1 MKHTRLTFQHGLN
14 ENEQPLLTEA
24 FKGSYNFELSISRTS
39 LRPRVSFDSVGVTT
53 NAGDVRGFMQLVK
66 TDDTSTTLVQSGDV
80 VYSWDGS
87 LFTSVGVCTS
97 TSQLR
102 GLTWTLGNYMIITDV
117 KKATVVK
124 KWDGTTYSSLSTGL
138 TNPYAKYG
146 VVHNNRVWLFNL
158 NENATDLPHVAVAS
172 AFEDPTDFTTAL
184 RASDSSF
191 ASGLEAFYLVSP
203 DLKPINGVAVFQ
215 NQLIISTVEGQL
227 FKLTGSTS
235 VDYAFTP
242 FYLGSAAVGTET
254 IKNVGN
260 DVFYMKAGG
269 NIESLRSTDAFGDV
283 TADDLSRW
291 IQTSVNGL
299 SDAITVY
306 DQTRQTVMFF
316 VAGKILVLFKDILV
330 AGQGSPWSIY
340 TTEHPCNFTTN
351 AAQYM
356 RIPGTTSYTTYF
368 GGATGEIYNL
378 NGTGLGDG
386 GSNDV
391 VTVRKTRHIDKE
403 MLNVDFERQILTGRI
418 RYRRLAATSVNLNF
432 AWSDTYLSSDVTM
445 VLKGPPQTDPG
456 VYYGGDN
463 YYAGAYYY
471 NTGFKFADQIS
482 TKGFSPAGKSPGF
495 QLTIQVD
502 SSETFQIDE
511 ISLPDEAP

>member
-1 MKHTRLTFQHGLN
+1 MKLTFQHGLN
-14 ENEQPLLTEA
+14 ENEQPSLTEA
-24 FKGSYNFELSISRTS
+24 FKGSYNFELSMSRSS

-66 TDDTSTTLVQSGDV
+66 SDDTSTTLVQSGAV
-80 VYSWDGS
+80 VYSWDGT
-87 LFTSVGVCTS
+87 LFTSVGACTS

-102 GLTWTLGNYMIITDV
+102 GITWTLGNYMLITDLN
-117 KKATVVK
+117 KATVIK
-124 KWDGTTYSSLSTGL
+124 KWDGTTLSTPTTGL
-138 TNPYAKYG
+138 VTPAAKYA

-158 NENATDLPHVAVAS
+158 TENGSALPHLAVAS
-172 AFEDPTDFTTAL
+172 AFEDPTDFSTSL
-184 RASDSSF
+184 RAADSSF
-191 ASGLEAFYLVSP
+191 ATGLEAFYLVMP

-227 FKLTGSTS
+227 FKLTGTTS
-235 VDYAFTP
+235 LNYAFVP

-269 NIESLRSTDAFGDV
+269 SIESLRSTDTFGDV

-291 IQTSVNGL
+291 IQTSTSGL
-299 SDAITVY
+299 TDAITVY

-316 VAGKILVLFKDILV
+316 VAGKVLVLFKDILV
-330 AGQGSPWSIY
+330 TGGGSPWSVY
-340 TTEHPCNFTTN
+340 KTAHVSNFTTK

-368 GGATGEIYNL
+368 GGATGEIYDL

-386 GSNDV
+386 GASDI
-391 VTVRKTRHIDKE
+391 VTVRKFKTIDKE
-403 MLNVDFERQILTGRI
+403 MAGVDFERQILTGRI
-418 RYRRLAATSVNLNF
+418 RYRRLAATAVNLNF
-432 AWSDTYLSSDVTM
+432 VWSDTYLSADVTM

-463 YYAGAYYY
+463 YYGGVFYY
-471 NTGFKFADQIS
+471 NTGFSFADQIS
-482 TKGFSPAGKSPGF
+482 TKGFSPTGKSPGF
-495 QLTIQVD
+495 QLTVQID
-502 SSETFQIDE
+502 SCETFQIDE
-511 ISLPDEAP
+511 ITLPDEAP

>member
-1 MKHTRLTFQHGLN
+1 MRLTFQHGLN
-14 ENEQPLLTEA
+14 ENEQPSLTEA
-24 FKGSYNFELSISRTS
+24 FKGSYNFELSMSRSS
-39 LRPRVSFDSVGVTT
+39 LRPRPSFDSVGVTT

-87 LFTSVGVCTS
+87 LFTSVGACTS

-117 KKATVVK
+117 QRDTILK
-124 KWDGTTYSSLSTGL
+124 KWDGTTFSSLSTGL

-158 NENATDLPHVAVAS
+158 NENATELPHIAVAS
-172 AFEDPTDFTTAL
+172 AFEDPTDFTTAI
-184 RASDSSF
+184 RSADSSF
-191 ASGLEAFYLVSP
+191 ASGLEAFYLVTP

-227 FKLTGSTS
+227 FKLSGSS
-235 VDYAFTP
+235 SLDYAFQP

-254 IKNVGN
+254 VRNVGN

-283 TADDLSRW
+283 AADDLSRW
-291 IQTSVNGL
+291 IQTTTSGL
-299 SDAITVY
+299 TDAIAVY

-316 VAGKILVLFKDILV
+316 IAGKVLVLFKDILV
-330 AGQGSPWSIY
+330 LGEGSPWSVY
-340 TTEHPCNFTTN
+340 RTEHPCNFTTK

-356 RIPGTTSYTTYF
+356 RIPGTTTYTTYF
-368 GGATGEIYNL
+368 GGATGEIYDL

-386 GSNDV
+386 DSNDV
-391 VTVRKTRHIDKE
+391 VTVRKFRFIDKE
-403 MLNVDFERQILTGRI
+403 MAQVDFDRQILTGRVH
-418 RYRRLAATSVNLNF
+418 YRRLAETSVSLNF
-432 AWSDTYLSSDVTM
+432 AWSDTYQSSDVIM

-463 YYAGAYYY
+463 YYGGLFYY
-471 NTGFKFADQIS
+471 NTGFAFADQIS
-482 TKGFSPAGKSPGF
+482 TKGFSPTGKSPGF
-495 QLTIQVD
+495 QLTVQVD
-502 SSETFQIDE
+502 SSETYQIDE
-511 ISLPDEAP
+511 ISIPDEAP